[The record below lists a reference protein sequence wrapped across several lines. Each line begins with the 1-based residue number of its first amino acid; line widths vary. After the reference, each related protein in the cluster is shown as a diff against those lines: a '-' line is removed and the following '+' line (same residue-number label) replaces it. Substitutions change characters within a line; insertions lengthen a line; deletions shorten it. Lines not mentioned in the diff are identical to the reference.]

1 MGNIISK
8 KRRFHDLE
16 LPLLDVGRDTIH
28 MTIDDKLEVLEYMK
42 NVNNRLDNMDHKI
55 VGNTSQSDQY
65 KMATNEEIYNIN
77 EKMALLQKDLQN
89 LLENDKILLDKI
101 SKIEN
106 MSERSASFIEDP
118 YYSTKHNNHPLS
130 YENIQESPFLDE

>member
-16 LPLLDVGRDTIH
+16 LPLLDVGRDTVH

-65 KMATNEEIYNIN
+65 KMATNEEI
-77 EKMALLQKDLQN
+77 
-89 LLENDKILLDKI
+89 
-101 SKIEN
+101 
-106 MSERSASFIEDP
+106 
-118 YYSTKHNNHPLS
+118 
-130 YENIQESPFLDE
+130 